1 MKKLSGLLLATL
13 ALVAACNKGKN
24 DKPKIQT
31 ATIGRQTI
39 RLDAEATGAVEPIN
53 VVEVKSKASGLIT
66 KMTVETGNL
75 VKPGDLLVQIDTR
88 DVQNQYN
95 QSEADARAAR
105 ENLNIT
111 SAQKKRSDDLFTQ
124 KIITAPEHEAA
135 VLAFSNA
142 QAQVVRTEASLDL
155 AKQRLE

>member
-1 MKKLSGLLLATL
+1 MKKLSGLLLVTL
-13 ALVAACNKGKN
+13 ALAAACGKSKN

-88 DVQNQYN
+88 DVQNQY
-95 QSEADARAAR
+95 
-105 ENLNIT
+105 L
-111 SAQKKRSDDLFTQ
+111 
-124 KIITAPEHEAA
+124 
-135 VLAFSNA
+135 
-142 QAQVVRTEASLDL
+142 SLIPI
-155 AKQRLE
+155 